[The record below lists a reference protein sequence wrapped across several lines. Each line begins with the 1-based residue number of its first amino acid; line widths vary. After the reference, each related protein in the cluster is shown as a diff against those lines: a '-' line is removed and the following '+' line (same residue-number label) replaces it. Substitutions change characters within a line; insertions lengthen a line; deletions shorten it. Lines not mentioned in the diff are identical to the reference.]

1 VNGTDVFKL
10 LQEIG
15 KTSSRSEKEAI
26 LARCKD
32 DALLRRVLTY
42 TCNPYITFGI
52 TPPKV
57 ETDGHDIIT
66 ETSPVWSLLTALEQR
81 RITGNDAKEL
91 VKEWLFK
98 LNTENS
104 ELLWRIL
111 SKDLR
116 AGFTANTVNKVIP
129 GHIPEFDVM
138 LAHKFEE
145 KRIKSWPAIAE
156 PKLDGVR
163 VIALVEGNL
172 AQFVS
177 RNGREFPAMA
187 HMSKPVVEVVKAAI
201 ERAKADPSREAMV
214 RYLTCGTSAPAV
226 MIDGEMVSG
235 NFNKSV
241 GDIRRKDEA
250 ATDAIYHI
258 FDILPL
264 KTFREKDEIALSYTG
279 RRHIVEWVSESA
291 RGAPVK
297 AVPRYLVNS
306 VEEIHA
312 LYQAVRESGLE
323 GLIIKPKEGTYQKKR
338 SHFWLKIK
346 AEETIEVR
354 VTGAFEGTGKY
365 EGMLGGLLGDVDGVE
380 VSVGGG
386 FSDQQRREFWAAW
399 QRDKQRMDNPPV
411 MPGDLEI
418 VERLM
423 EVEFHEITPDGS
435 LRHPRFKRFRDDK
448 AGEKEAAE

>member
-15 KTSSRSEKEAI
+15 REASRTGKEDI
-26 LARCKD
+26 LRRCKD
-32 DALLRRVLTY
+32 DPFLQKVLTY

-57 ETDGHDIIT
+57 ETDGHDVIT
-66 ETSPVWSLLTALEQR
+66 AESPVWSLLAALEQR
-81 RITGNDAKEL
+81 RITGNEAKEL
-91 VKEWLFK
+91 VKDWLFK
-98 LNTENS
+98 LDTENS

-116 AGFTANTVNKVIP
+116 AGFTANTINKVIP
-129 GHIPEFDVM
+129 GLIPEFDVM

-145 KRIKSWPAIAE
+145 KRIKKWPAVAE

-163 VIALVEGNL
+163 VIAIVEGGQ
-172 AQFVS
+172 ARFFS

-187 HMSKPVVEVVKAAI
+187 HMNGPVATVVQNAFEK
-201 ERAKADPSREAMV
+201 AKADPTRAV
-214 RYLTCGTSAPAV
+214 RARYLAGDGFETATHPAV

-250 ATDAIYHI
+250 ATDATYHI
-258 FDILPL
+258 FDVIPL
-264 KTFREKDEIALSYTG
+264 KAFRERDEIEVKYLG
-279 RRHIVEWVSESA
+279 RRNMVEYISECA
-291 RGAPVK
+291 AALGAPVK
-297 AVPRYLVNS
+297 AVPRYLVSS

-312 LYQAVRESGLE
+312 LYESVRASGLE
-323 GLIIKPKEGTYQKKR
+323 GLIIKPSEGSYQKKR
-338 SHFWLKIK
+338 SYYWLKIK
-346 AEETIEVR
+346 AEESVDVIVS
-354 VTGAFEGTGKY
+354 GSFEGTGKY
-365 EGMLGGLLGDVDGVE
+365 EGMLGGFYVDFKGVQ

-386 FSDQQRREFWAAW
+386 FSDEQRRIFWAA
-399 QRDKQRMDNPPV
+399 RGDAVGRM
-411 MPGDLEI
+411 I
-418 VERLM
+418 
-423 EVEFHEITPDGS
+423 EVEFHEVTPDGS

-448 AGEKEAAE
+448 APVKEAAE